1 LAFAGASG
9 AVGATAAWASA
20 IGESDLGLKRVIP
33 PSAEANAKV
42 RGAGSPGASVQS
54 AGNRRFTISD
64 GGISAK
70 VRATV
75 EDGSAGSPARVL
87 EPANRPPTVA
97 PPRRA
102 RHAITPVLIRLDR
115 PRMSTHAR
123 CPQWPS
129 SCFQTERNYG
139 CGGTFLRSFLC
150 SARGLRP
157 MTRQCWPCR
166 RRRPWMTE
174 KARRFRRA
182 LSSRE
187 REDCGLCRLFLHYR
201 LFVLSLTL
209 GRLRTSAGTLGKGS
223 LNLLD
228 RFGLGDALHRRD
240 LA

>member
-1 LAFAGASG
+1 MAFTGASG
-9 AVGATAAWASA
+9 AV
-20 IGESDLGLKRVIP
+20 GESDLGLKRVIP

-54 AGNRRFTISD
+54 AGNRRLTVSD
-64 GGISAK
+64 AGISAK

-139 CGGTFLRSFLC
+139 CGGTFLRFFPLFRARVKAHDPAVLAV
-150 SARGLRP
+150 SA
-157 MTRQCWPCR
+157 TA
-166 RRRPWMTE
+166 PWMTKE
-174 KARRFRRA
+174 P
-182 LSSRE
+182 
-187 REDCGLCRLFLHYR
+187 G
-201 LFVLSLTL
+201 V
-209 GRLRTSAGTLGKGS
+209 SAGLFHLASGKM
-223 LNLLD
+223 
-228 RFGLGDALHRRD
+228 RFMPPLPPPPPLRPQPRPRQASDPGGDPWQGQPQSP
-240 LA
+240 

>member
-1 LAFAGASG
+1 MAFTGASG
-9 AVGATAAWASA
+9 AVGATAACASA

-54 AGNRRFTISD
+54 AGNRRFTVSD

-157 MTRQCWPCR
+157 MTRQLLAVSATAPLDDKKS
-166 RRRPWMTE
+166 P
-174 KARRFRRA
+174 AFPPGSFISRA
-182 LSSRE
+182 
-187 REDCGLCRLFLHYR
+187 
-201 LFVLSLTL
+201 
-209 GRLRTSAGTLGKGS
+209 GRLRLMPPLPPLPPLRPQPHPRQASDLG
-223 LNLLD
+223 
-228 RFGLGDALHRRD
+228 GDPWQGQPQSP
-240 LA
+240 